1 MKIGII
7 GNGFVGKATKILKC
21 QDIDLLC
28 YDINPELC
36 EPKNTTLVDL
46 KMCEIIFISVP
57 TPMNKDGSVCLNI
70 VQSVVKSLNEIN
82 YDGFIVIRST
92 VLPGTSDSL
101 NVYFMP
107 EFLTEKNF
115 VQDFKTNPLWI
126 FGLLENEKDSLFKEK
141 ITRLFFLA
149 HKNKCI
155 ESNQIQWLKNKE
167 AEIVKYIRNTFLSVK
182 VSYFN
187 EINEYCKLKDI
198 NYDRVSHVACLDKRI
213 GLSHIKVPGPDGKC
227 GFGGTCF
234 PKDTNGLLSDMKKQ
248 GMKSF
253 ILENAVI
260 RNETVDRPEKDWS
273 LDKGRAVV

>member
-141 ITRLFFLA
+141 ITRLFF
-149 HKNKCI
+149 
-155 ESNQIQWLKNKE
+155 
-167 AEIVKYIRNTFLSVK
+167 
-182 VSYFN
+182 
-187 EINEYCKLKDI
+187 
-198 NYDRVSHVACLDKRI
+198 
-213 GLSHIKVPGPDGKC
+213 
-227 GFGGTCF
+227 
-234 PKDTNGLLSDMKKQ
+234 
-248 GMKSF
+248 
-253 ILENAVI
+253 
-260 RNETVDRPEKDWS
+260 
-273 LDKGRAVV
+273 